1 MMSVGQRSGHD
12 GSCPRMP
19 SGPGDPARRALRSAS
34 GRLGISPDVATVTP
48 AGRRA
53 HATAFAGGA
62 TGLAKK
68 QAHARDTQVLLHMA
82 QAWLLVAELAQLHR
96 EDGPSDGQKKP
107 S

>member
-1 MMSVGQRSGHD
+1 MPEDAKRPWRSCETGFKVGVG
-12 GSCPRMP
+12 G
-19 SGPGDPARRALRSAS
+19 
-34 GRLGISPDVATVTP
+34 LGISPDVATVTP

-82 QAWLLVAELAQLHR
+82 QAWLLVAELAQLHL
-96 EDGPSDGQKKP
+96 EDGPSDGQKNL